1 MENNKSLLKCDR
13 VYVTDKIYV
22 RIPTVGEIL
31 DNEKKYLN
39 LVHTLT
45 AVPYQYMVQLDDA
58 GLDFTKVKEYEL
70 FLMLFSSYLKED
82 VSILFGDLDISDY
95 RLCGNS
101 DDSMHVLKSEKHGD
115 DYQIDE
121 FVYFKLVEAI
131 RKINN
136 IEKIKYKPANEETK
150 RYLIEKERKYLKRHA
165 KDKYKPYLENLV
177 IALVNN
183 KDFKYNYDEVMD
195 LSYFRFNQSFNQIQT
210 NITFDKTMNGIYSGT
225 VDTSKLKDKSCLS
238 WIQQGN

>member
-13 VYVTDKIYV
+13 VYVTDKIYI
-22 RIPTVGEIL
+22 RIPTIGEIL
-31 DNEKKYLN
+31 DNEKKYIN

-58 GLDFTKVKEYEL
+58 GYDFTTVKEYDL
-70 FLMLFSSYLKED
+70 FLMLFSSYINDDL
-82 VSILFGDLDISDY
+82 SILFGDLDISDY
-95 RLCGNS
+95 KLCSSPDNT
-101 DDSMHVLKSEKHGD
+101 MHVLKTEKYGD

-121 FVYFKLVEAI
+121 FVYLKLVEAI

-136 IEKIKYKPANEETK
+136 IEKIKYKPANEESK
-150 RYLIEKERKYLKRHA
+150 KYLIEKERRHLKRHS
-165 KDKYKPYLENLV
+165 KDKYIPYLEKLV

-183 KDFKYNYDEVMD
+183 RDFKYNYDDVMN
-195 LSYFRFNQSFNQIQT
+195 LSYFRFNQSFNQIQR

-238 WIQQGN
+238 WIQTK